1 MTYKRISFN
10 ILNKNKVPSITI
22 TCESSSGFF

>member
-10 ILNKNKVPSITI
+10 TLNKNKVPSTTI
-22 TCESSSGFF
+22 ACESSSGF